1 MKSKFQ
7 KVLTL
12 NICNGAKQIYQ
23 KKQKKNILRR
33 DTLQMSVAVIQ
44 RCTVKKVSFNFKL
57 PLPVY
62 LHIIKIDIK

>member
-23 KKQKKNILRR
+23 KKQKKKDSKKRYSTNVSSSHPEVYCKK
-33 DTLQMSVAVIQ
+33 SV
-44 RCTVKKVSFNFKL
+44 L
-57 PLPVY
+57 
-62 LHIIKIDIK
+62 